1 VVIGDVVRLRDKLRW
16 FDVHPLFGKRIL
28 LTRARGDADDLAAK
42 LWEVGAEPIVAPTIA
57 IAPPDDPS
65 PAELAVREVRIFA
78 WIVFTSRHGVE
89 AFFDRLSAAGSDA
102 RALGDVSVA
111 AIGPKTAE
119 ALMRH
124 GIRPDFVPPRYV
136 SEEVA
141 DGLLERTEPD
151 SRILL
156 YRAQEARDVV
166 PETLRAEGR
175 HVDVIA
181 AYKTVT
187 VHDPT
192 IADAAADAD
201 VWTFTSASTV
211 RGFVENVP
219 DAARLTAGRT
229 VACIGPITAEA
240 AREAGLRVDV
250 VAEEYTYEGLFA
262 ALETAFAPAR

>member
-1 VVIGDVVRLRDKLRW
+1 
-16 FDVHPLFGKRIL
+16 
-28 LTRARGDADDLAAK
+28 
-42 LWEVGAEPIVAPTIA
+42 
-57 IAPPDDPS
+57 
-65 PAELAVREVRIFA
+65 
-78 WIVFTSRHGVE
+78 
-89 AFFDRLSAAGSDA
+89 
-102 RALGDVSVA
+102 
-111 AIGPKTAE
+111 
-119 ALMRH
+119 LMRH